1 MSDYNY
7 QFKVSVIVP
16 IFNVS
21 NYLEKSVL
29 SLLHQTLDGIEF
41 IFVDDNSTD
50 DSFTKLSAIIDRYPD
65 LKNNIQ
71 VTRHDYNKGVATTR
85 NTGLSLA
92 RGKYLAA
99 MDPDDWIDSDMLERM
114 YQKMEESRSDIVWCD
129 YYNDY
134 NSHEDY
140 ISQKSVETPYG
151 CITSMLR
158 GEILGGMCNKLVSS
172 SLFRDHNIRFPDGLN
187 MCEDLRVCVQLF
199 YYAKKVVHIEQAF
212 YHYMKYRI
220 DSISTSSANLP
231 VLNIGWIENV
241 KGIDLF
247 LKEKGIENMD
257 ESIALLKLIP
267 KQNLLVRGHSLS
279 TFKQWREVFP
289 ESNNYVWKGDLPLH
303 YKILAN
309 SIVKNRWIIPR
320 IWLFMKKLKGRV
332 VN

>member
-1 MSDYNY
+1 MSDYSY
-7 QFKVSVIVP
+7 QFRVSVIVP

-21 NYLEKSVL
+21 NYLEKSVS

-41 IFVDDNSTD
+41 IFVDDSSTD
-50 DSFTKLSAIIDRYPD
+50 DSFIKLNAIIDRYPD
-65 LKNNIQ
+65 LKSNIQ
-71 VTRHDYNKGVATTR
+71 VVRHHYNKGVATTR

-99 MDPDDWIDSDMLERM
+99 MDPDDWIDPDMLERM
-114 YQKMEESRSDIVWCD
+114 YLKMEESGSDIVWCD
-129 YYNDY
+129 YYNDF

-140 ISQKSVETPYG
+140 ISQTSIETPYA

-158 GEILGGMCNKLVSS
+158 GKILGGMCNKLISS
-172 SLFRDHNIRFPDGLN
+172 SLFHDNSIRFPDGLN

-212 YHYMKYRI
+212 YHYMKYRV

-247 LKEKGIENMD
+247 LKEKGIENIE

-267 KQNLLVRGHSLS
+267 KQNLLVRGRSL
-279 TFKQWREVFP
+279 TNFRQWREVFP
-289 ESNNYVWKGDLPLH
+289 ESNNYVWKGGLPLH

-320 IWLFMKKLKGRV
+320 IWLFMKKLKGRS